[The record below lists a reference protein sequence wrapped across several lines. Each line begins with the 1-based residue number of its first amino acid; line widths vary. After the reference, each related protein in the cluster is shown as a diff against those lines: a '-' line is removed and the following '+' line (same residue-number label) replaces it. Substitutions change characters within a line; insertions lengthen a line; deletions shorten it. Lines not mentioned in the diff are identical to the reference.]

1 MNRQTRQNSTEWFQ
15 ANGFHNSALTTI
27 RRKSTR
33 RIYYD
38 QIEGDMAHCS
48 IFDMDNNAL
57 ILDEAV
63 ENGRRY
69 KLSRYGEYY
78 HLECPCL
85 TQDNSNKGT
94 LF

>member
-1 MNRQTRQNSTEWFQ
+1 
-15 ANGFHNSALTTI
+15 
-27 RRKSTR
+27 
-33 RIYYD
+33 
-38 QIEGDMAHCS
+38 MAHCS

-63 ENGRRY
+63 ENGRSY

-85 TQDNSNKGT
+85 TQGNSHKGT
-94 LF
+94 FIQSPSLSEIYITIFAYS

>member
-1 MNRQTRQNSTEWFQ
+1 M
-15 ANGFHNSALTTI
+15 TTI
-27 RRKSTR
+27 RPKSTR
-33 RIYYD
+33 KIYYD
-38 QIEGDMAHCS
+38 QIAGEMAHCS